1 MKIELIKQEEEC
13 GCVIACL
20 AMITGRTYQ
29 QVAADFSAQ
38 FDSDGMDSLPMFHY
52 LADFGFQVVTK
63 QAYSYHQKD
72 FYRDELTKPF
82 ADVHIMNVKPYFDA
96 KLQHSVVMDASGAIF
111 CPAEKT
117 DIKTV
122 YGIDS
127 IVGIFR

>member
-1 MKIELIKQEEEC
+1 
-13 GCVIACL
+13 
-20 AMITGRTYQ
+20 MITDRTYQ

-38 FDSDGMDSLPMFHY
+38 FETNGMNSLPMFDY
-52 LADFGFQVVTK
+52 LADFGFQIVTK

-72 FYRDELTKPF
+72 FYRDELIKPF
-82 ADVHIMNVKPYFDA
+82 ADVHIISVKPHFDD
-96 KLQHSVVMDASGAIF
+96 KMQHSVVMDSSGTIF

-122 YGIDS
+122 YAIDS